1 MLRAAFALISVS
13 LGAAE
18 LTIDHVTAAG
28 KDLKTMQAGLAAMG
42 IPCEYGGPHK
52 NRATEMAL
60 ASFPDGSYLELIAI
74 QPKADSLRVPERS
87 CCRQRTEYS
96 LEPSMQPSPPGRA
109 RIALNRARQT
119 RL

>member
-1 MLRAAFALISVS
+1 MHRALAFTLIPMS

-18 LTIDHVTAAG
+18 LIIDHVTAAG

-74 QPKADSLRVPERS
+74 QPKADAQANS
-87 CCRQRTEYS
+87 
-96 LEPSMQPSPPGRA
+96 RA
-109 RIALNRARQT
+109 
-119 RL
+119 

>member
-1 MLRAAFALISVS
+1 MS

-28 KDLKTMQAGLAAMG
+28 KDLKTMQAGLAAIG
-42 IPCEYGGPHK
+42 IRCEYGGPHK

-74 QPKADSLRVPERS
+74 QPKADAQAVATHDWAREM
-87 CCRQRTEYS
+87 EAG
-96 LEPSMQPSPPGRA
+96 PGPRA
-109 RIALNRARQT
+109 RAGRVEGTAAIVQRAAT
-119 RL
+119 AG